1 MNTKIIQ
8 FKCLLLLLVGCLA
21 GGCSSGSDEDADYTL
36 SVSKSVLSFP
46 YEGGALDLQ
55 VTAIVGSRDAAWTAD
70 ASNAGF
76 VTLEPAS
83 GKGSARITVVAERN
97 EDGSNRT
104 GTIVFKC
111 GTQSQV
117 VEVAQDANLIKECY
131 AEPVDTLTMSTGVA
145 CGVRIGNSCH
155 NYYIALY
162 EESVFQNLQ
171 DNEIE
176 DEIKKQSAKKLYPDY
191 PKDLT
196 DNRLGTDYQDI
207 VAWFKD
213 VKPGT
218 NYVIVTSAY
227 TKEGIHG
234 EIRVLPVSTC
244 ADDFQPVVEMSDFQS
259 TQVNGKNCYLW
270 NFGMNTFCN
279 SYYTYV
285 CAGSDEFP
293 TYSSEYPDVVLA
305 WRILR
310 EIPNVPS
317 DMRHATQIN
326 RMEGGSAVREYL
338 FPKMRASASFSD
350 MESNE
355 SDRYLQVVA
364 WGLAENGISSKF
376 SGKITVMRIPVNK
389 SELSVV
395 TNDASDIFSTSA
407 TLNGGVIG
415 ADGSVEVGFEY
426 GVSASSLIMSTD
438 TRMLANGSFSM
449 DVKGLSANTTYYYRA
464 FARQNG
470 QKVYGS
476 IKHFTTLTEM
486 FNKDAF
492 DSDIKL

>member
-155 NYYIALY
+155 NYYI
-162 EESVFQNLQ
+162 
-171 DNEIE
+171 
-176 DEIKKQSAKKLYPDY
+176 
-191 PKDLT
+191 
-196 DNRLGTDYQDI
+196 
-207 VAWFKD
+207 
-213 VKPGT
+213 
-218 NYVIVTSAY
+218 
-227 TKEGIHG
+227 
-234 EIRVLPVSTC
+234 
-244 ADDFQPVVEMSDFQS
+244 
-259 TQVNGKNCYLW
+259 NCYLW